1 MRIIA
6 LLLLVI
12 TSSVYSQPV
21 LKVVATTPE
30 LGSLVKEIGTS
41 LVEVKTLVKG
51 REDPH
56 YVEVLPS
63 YVAAVNKADLVVK
76 VGLELEIGWLPVVI
90 QQSRN
95 QKVQKGKPGHLDV
108 SDYIVP
114 IETIDG
120 PIHEKQRL
128 RHAPCCWHLRLLP

>member
-6 LLLLVI
+6 LLLLL
-12 TSSVYSQPV
+12 TSSVYCQQV
-21 LKVVATTPE
+21 LKVVVTTPE
-30 LGSLVKEIGTS
+30 LSSLVKEIGTS

-76 VGLELEIGWLPVVI
+76 IGLELEIGWLPVVI

-95 QKVQKGKPGHLDV
+95 QKVQICYTVYSSKEQKEIWYVQKIALQTKWLQASV
-108 SDYIVP
+108 AI
-114 IETIDG
+114 
-120 PIHEKQRL
+120 KL
-128 RHAPCCWHLRLLP
+128 